1 MKKIASLIF
10 TAAIIG
16 SMQAQNPVI
25 RNQFT
30 ADPTARVFNG
40 KLYIYPSHDIPS
52 PVERLKEWFC
62 MADYHVFSSENLT
75 EWTDHG
81 IILDQKDVPW
91 VQPDSYS
98 MWAPDCVCKDGTY
111 YFYFPSTP
119 KGEGRRGF
127 SVGVATA
134 KSPTGPF
141 KPEAE
146 PIKGIFGID
155 PCVLIDTD
163 GEAYIYWSGRGI
175 SVARL
180 KPNMKKLASE
190 PISVKGL
197 PEGFKEGPYAFKRDG
212 HYYLTFPWVREKT
225 ETLAYAMS
233 DSPTGP
239 FTFKGIIMDES
250 PTDCWTN
257 HHSITEYNGQWYLF
271 YHHNDYSPKF
281 DKNRSVRIDTLAFNP
296 DGTIREVKPT
306 LRGVG
311 DTDARRLIQTDRYSA
326 ISPYGAAIDFL
337 NPDNP
342 FEGWQTILNR
352 PETWV
357 QYNRVDFGQNPVK
370 QVKARIRT
378 DKGGK
383 ILIKTAG
390 EKGIII
396 SELNCKPAEQ
406 WTEVQATV
414 NQSPQGL
421 QDLLITSTG
430 EHAIAI
436 DWITFK

>member
-25 RNQFT
+25 RDQFT

-52 PVERLKEWFC
+52 PIERLKEWFC

-180 KPNMKKLASE
+180 KPNMKELATE
-190 PISVKGL
+190 PIRVEGL
-197 PEGFKEGPYAFKRDG
+197 PEGFKEGPYAFKRNG

-326 ISPYGAAIDFL
+326 ISPYGATIDFL

-370 QVKARIRT
+370 QVQARIRT

-390 EKGIII
+390 EKGIVIA
-396 SELNCKPAEQ
+396 ELSCKPAGQ

-430 EHAIAI
+430 EHPIAI

>member
-1 MKKIASLIF
+1 MKKIASLFF
-10 TAAIIG
+10 TAALIG

-98 MWAPDCVCKDGTY
+98 MWAPDCVYKNGTY

-127 SVGVATA
+127 NVGVATA

-180 KPNMKKLASE
+180 KPNMKELATE
-190 PISVKGL
+190 PVSVKGL

-212 HYYLTFPWVREKT
+212 HYYLTFPWVRDKT

-239 FTFKGIIMDES
+239 FTYKGIIMDES

-271 YHHNDYSPKF
+271 YHHNDYSPHF
-281 DKNRSVRIDTLAFNP
+281 DKNRSARIDTLAFHA
-296 DGTIREVKPT
+296 DGTIKKVKPT

-311 DTDARRLIQTDRYSA
+311 NTDARQLIQPDRYTA
-326 ISPYGAAIDFL
+326 ICPYGAAIDYL

-342 FEGWQTILNR
+342 FEGWQTVLNR

-357 QYNRVDFGQNPVK
+357 QYNRVDFGLNPVK

-383 ILIKTAG
+383 ILIKTTG
-390 EKGIII
+390 EKGIVIA
-396 SELNCKPAEQ
+396 ELNCKPAEQ
-406 WTEVQATV
+406 WTEVQAAV
-414 NQSPQGL
+414 SQAPQGL
-421 QDLLITSTG
+421 QDLIITSTG
-430 EHAIAI
+430 KHTVAI
-436 DWITFK
+436 DWITFQ